1 MINKQAINTLKEM
14 KRIRILLIMSILT
27 LCVPV
32 CAQRKWD
39 GVVATAFA
47 GGTGTEYDPYLIT
60 NAGEFAF
67 MLEQTRKGNDFNGK
81 CIKFRNDIVFNATIE
96 SGKTFSGVLDGNGYY
111 VHGANFSPEGIFGTL
126 NGTIK
131 NLMISDTKYGRYG
144 FVTIISSTGKLINC
158 NFSGNLR
165 CFNRYDYY
173 SDRYGFA
180 RTNQGVIANCAIVGS
195 TDFHS
200 GYQCTAYIYAYDNG
214 NGVISNS
221 YSKLYNT
228 HSFRVYNFGPYGG
241 TNSYSGSTENLTDSL
256 DGLNNWV
263 ANHGGEYSTWV
274 KGEQYPYQSIFAAT
288 RNEIHTVTFDANG
301 GSVDEATRMT
311 ANGEAIGNM
320 PVPVNGDMKFEGW
333 YHGLELVDE
342 TYPIYGDMTLWA
354 KWKKEIKRQP
364 TPEDPSFVVSDADH
378 AIYQWYKISGNNQ
391 DIDLA
396 KCSAGA
402 YPWTL
407 QDDGSF
413 RSGNAGIGG
422 SSSTAEKTVAVKAGA
437 RLTLDYTVSSEKDYD
452 YFDITWNGT
461 TLLSASGSKSGTFEH
476 VFTSDATGTLKFL
489 YSKDSSGNSG
499 SDCVTVRNCAICEPD
514 IRIEGETTSTLN
526 LSKVD
531 VDDRVYCE
539 VTYDN
544 DETSI
549 LRSDTITIVP
559 YDYLAM
565 EDVTVRSGDK
575 VIIPVS
581 LKNRSS
587 INSVG
592 GIITLP
598 EGMTIEQ
605 KTNGKYNITLNQDR
619 ASVDDAFAVSS
630 NQLANGSVK
639 FLLVSSDGTNISGNA
654 GAIIYV
660 PVIVDESLEGDYEV
674 ALSSVQLSDAD
685 AVLIDCPDV
694 QAVVTVERYTP
705 GDVNADGQIAPNDIT
720 LTIKSYLGEN
730 PSNFVFK
737 AADMNLNGV
746 VDPADIT
753 SIIRLYLSEGASAA
767 SVRAFAAARSKA
779 SVKSPDGVYLSDV
792 TIEKGTEGKLV
803 FSMDLKRDDYTS
815 LGGII
820 TIPDGFSFVTK
831 STGKIDVT
839 KNNDVLEYHTVS
851 TNQLNKSQMKF
862 LIKSDD
868 LDLIPR
874 GLSQLISVK
883 VRADEDVP
891 SGEYTYGISSL
902 QLSDYDANLYDAN
915 DAEGKIS
922 VPGATNPNTLTFVES
937 DETSSRTN
945 TVSHKSDGTYEAS
958 GIIISDEYEWPYFGY
973 SISCDNVSFSRQTSD
988 DYITLVLPYM
998 FDCDNAYVLTKT
1010 GDDSMTFSS
1019 VKGGIEPYTP
1029 VLVKTNG
1036 KDVNIIGHDI
1046 VSTTVAGFH
1055 LSPVEGVE
1063 GWYRAYVTSETTVE
1077 DVEADETLS
1086 KYDVYE
1092 ISVDQFV
1099 RVTKRMTIKPF
1110 RTVYLC
1116 ERQGVA
1122 SDIKRIILV
1131 EDGGTTF
1138 INRIENSGE
1147 SEATYNTQ
1155 GQRVSSSYRGIVL
1168 KNGRKNLSDQ

>member
-1 MINKQAINTLKEM
+1 M

-47 GGTGTEYDPYLIT
+47 GGTGTQYDPYLIT

-165 CFNRYDYY
+165 CSDRYDYY

-200 GYQCTAYIYAYDNG
+200 GYQCTAYKYAYDNG

-228 HSFRVYNFGPYGG
+228 FSFRVYNFGPYGG

-311 ANGEAIGNM
+311 ANGEAIGNL

-342 TYPIYGDMTLWA
+342 TYPIYGDMTLRA

-407 QDDGSF
+407 QDNGSF

-526 LSKVD
+526 LSRVD
-531 VDDRVYCE
+531 VGDRVYCE

-549 LRSDTITIVP
+549 LRSDTITI
-559 YDYLAM
+559 
-565 EDVTVRSGDK
+565 
-575 VIIPVS
+575 
-581 LKNRSS
+581 
-587 INSVG
+587 
-592 GIITLP
+592 
-598 EGMTIEQ
+598 
-605 KTNGKYNITLNQDR
+605 
-619 ASVDDAFAVSS
+619 
-630 NQLANGSVK
+630 
-639 FLLVSSDGTNISGNA
+639 
-654 GAIIYV
+654 
-660 PVIVDESLEGDYEV
+660 
-674 ALSSVQLSDAD
+674 
-685 AVLIDCPDV
+685 
-694 QAVVTVERYTP
+694 
-705 GDVNADGQIAPNDIT
+705 
-720 LTIKSYLGEN
+720 
-730 PSNFVFK
+730 
-737 AADMNLNGV
+737 
-746 VDPADIT
+746 
-753 SIIRLYLSEGASAA
+753 
-767 SVRAFAAARSKA
+767 
-779 SVKSPDGVYLSDV
+779 
-792 TIEKGTEGKLV
+792 
-803 FSMDLKRDDYTS
+803 
-815 LGGII
+815 
-820 TIPDGFSFVTK
+820 
-831 STGKIDVT
+831 
-839 KNNDVLEYHTVS
+839 
-851 TNQLNKSQMKF
+851 
-862 LIKSDD
+862 
-868 LDLIPR
+868 
-874 GLSQLISVK
+874 
-883 VRADEDVP
+883 
-891 SGEYTYGISSL
+891 
-902 QLSDYDANLYDAN
+902 
-915 DAEGKIS
+915 

-958 GIIISDEYEWPYFGY
+958 SIIISDEYEWPYFGY
-973 SISCDNVSFSRQTSD
+973 SIACDNVSFSRQTSD

-1010 GDDSMTFSS
+1010 SDDSMTFTS

-1063 GWYRAYVTSETTVE
+1063 GWYKAYVTSETTVE
-1077 DVEADETLS
+1077 DVNADETLS

-1092 ISVDQFV
+1092 ISGNQFV

-1116 ERQGVA
+1116 ERQGVT
-1122 SDIKRIILV
+1122 SDIMRIILV

-1168 KNGRKNLSDQ
+1168 RNGKKNLSNQ